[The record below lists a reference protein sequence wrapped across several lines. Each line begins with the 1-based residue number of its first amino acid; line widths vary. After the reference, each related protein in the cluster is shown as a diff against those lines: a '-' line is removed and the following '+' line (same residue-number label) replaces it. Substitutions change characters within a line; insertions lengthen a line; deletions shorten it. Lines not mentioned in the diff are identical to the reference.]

1 MIKSIFSAF
10 LFSLSLVVTGCGGQ
24 LETHQSEIASAG
36 PSNDGFEPYKNA
48 RFTQALD
55 SIFDR
60 GSDTNT
66 KWSIE
71 VRAHGPRGEKL
82 ALYSRASGTSVKPAS
97 TMKILT
103 SWTAFQEIS
112 SASQIGS
119 EKFNYIR
126 EMMKYSDNGMA
137 ENVLSWSGGINSAY
151 SMLGEFGISKST
163 GLRIA
168 DGSGLSYD
176 NRLAASDLVQIL
188 SVIRKSDK
196 MKAFRALMPVAGVDG
211 TLAGRMGGINGTIA
225 AKTGT
230 LTTDP
235 TTALAGYGDSKTGWQ
250 VVFAMLGDSVPSVEA
265 GRWAIDDAMNEIINT
280 LNYLPA
286 SSRSVAATN

>member
-1 MIKSIFSAF
+1 MMNSLFSAV
-10 LFSLSLVVTGCGGQ
+10 LLSVSVLVTGCGVSVESQ
-24 LETHQSEIASAG
+24 QNEIASAG
-36 PSNDGFEPYKNA
+36 NIDDGYKPYVNA
-48 RFTQALD
+48 RFTKALD
-55 SIFDR
+55 SIFNQS
-60 GSDTNT
+60 SDSNT
-66 KWSIE
+66 VWSVD
-71 VRAHGPRGEKL
+71 VRAHGPRGEKME
-82 ALYSRASGTSVKPAS
+82 LYKRSSGTSVKPAS

-119 EKFNYIR
+119 DKFNYIR

-137 ENVLSWSGGINSAY
+137 ENVLSWSGGVNATY
-151 SMLGEFGISKST
+151 SMLTQFGISRSS
-163 GLRIA
+163 GLKVA

-176 NRLAASDLVQIL
+176 NRLSATDLVQLL

-196 MKAFRALMPVAGVDG
+196 IKAFRALLPVAGVDG
-211 TLAGRMGGINGTIA
+211 TLSGRMGNINGTIA

-250 VVFAMLGDSVPSVEA
+250 VVFAVLGDSVPSVDS
-265 GRWAIDDAMNEIINT
+265 GRYAIDEAMTEIINT

-286 SSRSVAATN
+286 SAQSVATAN